1 LTPEWQGDVVVAMLK
16 NGQPAKPNLM
26 DRIGRWM
33 STVRDIDGL
42 WVGAFTNRDEA
53 ALQRVEEALQLMEQR
68 SPLHYSRVVRNL
80 DRIWINTLPDAR
92 AQYSCRLNTCELDER
107 LVMQEETT
115 PELIASAIVHETTHA
130 RLERW
135 GVTYDEAKRHRI
147 EAICLRRELNF
158 VSELTGSE
166 VMQEELR
173 RSLDYYSNNSE
184 FFLDRN
190 MQQRFDDGS
199 LQTLR
204 HLGVPN
210 WLVALLSKLVNL
222 RRRLKSWR
230 ASPATQSDLVIPGR
244 E

>member
-1 LTPEWQGDVVVAMLK
+1 MLK

-26 DRIGRWM
+26 DRIGRRM

-158 VSELTGSE
+158 VSELTGSKSCRRNSDGLWTITATIPNSSWIGICSRDSMME
-166 VMQEELR
+166 VSK
-173 RSLDYYSNNSE
+173 RSATSAC
-184 FFLDRN
+184 RT
-190 MQQRFDDGS
+190 GS
-199 LQTLR
+199 LRCCQSWQTC
-204 HLGVPN
+204 
-210 WLVALLSKLVNL
+210 VA
-222 RRRLKSWR
+222 
-230 ASPATQSDLVIPGR
+230 D
-244 E
+244 

>member
-147 EAICLRRELNF
+147 EAISARAEFRLGIDRIRSHAGGTQT
-158 VSELTGSE
+158 VSGLLQQQFRILPGSE
-166 VMQEELR
+166 YAAEIR
-173 RSLDYYSNNSE
+173 
-184 FFLDRN
+184 
-190 MQQRFDDGS
+190 
-199 LQTLR
+199 
-204 HLGVPN
+204 
-210 WLVALLSKLVNL
+210 
-222 RRRLKSWR
+222 
-230 ASPATQSDLVIPGR
+230 
-244 E
+244 